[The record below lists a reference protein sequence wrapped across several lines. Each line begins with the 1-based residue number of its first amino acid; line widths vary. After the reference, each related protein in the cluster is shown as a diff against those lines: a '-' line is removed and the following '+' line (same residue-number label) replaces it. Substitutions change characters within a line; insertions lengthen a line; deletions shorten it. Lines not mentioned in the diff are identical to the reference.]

1 MLNIALLDSI
11 LNITTLELK
20 VLILSML
27 PITELRLS
35 IPYFIIYEKIDLFTA
50 IFFSILGNI
59 LIGITV
65 FNILGPLMYK
75 IKHMKYISKPIHYI
89 INRTKSRSSLI
100 NNFKA
105 LGLLIFIGIPLPF
118 TGVWT
123 GSLAAYLFDVTRKR
137 ALFAIILGVLMSAT
151 IVSLL
156 SILAN
161 EFWFNIINDQINKK
175 FGIVK

>member
-1 MLNIALLDSI
+1 
-11 LNITTLELK
+11 
-20 VLILSML
+20 ML

-59 LIGITV
+59 LIGIIV
-65 FNILGPLMYK
+65 FNILGPLIYE
-75 IKHMKYISKPIHYI
+75 IKNMKFISKPIIYI

-105 LGLLIFIGIPLPF
+105 IGLLIFIGIPLPF

-123 GSLAAYLFDVTRKR
+123 GSLAAYLFGVTRKR
-137 ALFAIILGVLMSAT
+137 AVFAIILGVLMSAT

-156 SILAN
+156 TIIAN

-175 FGIVK
+175 LGIVK